1 LTSYRIAEIMP
12 ALQSRQPGV
21 LPTVSDDP
29 PQMPWSQRELSAGPD
44 PDSKETRWDPPPNP
58 SGGRTLIVDAADG
71 EAYPRPSA
79 ALKETGPEDQV
90 FVRPGLYE
98 DKIFVTN
105 RPVQLIGAGRDLV
118 QIFSRRGGPLYLQ
131 NVPRGLIAGMTFRYI
146 GSDQNSAMNILDSTC
161 TISTCRAK
169 EGILSG
175 IVIYGPNCR
184 PSLIENEVCENRES
198 GIFVFAGARPY
209 IAQNV
214 CYANHHFGIAV
225 RDLDSR
231 PDLIRNVCRDNMLSG
246 MLLFHH
252 ASAMVLGNTC
262 QNNHHW
268 GIVLTTDCDTSPPQ
282 DELANSNTLTP
293 NPRGAYT
300 VSNEPLA
307 EIGR

>member
-1 LTSYRIAEIMP
+1 M
-12 ALQSRQPGV
+12 
-21 LPTVSDDP
+21 
-29 PQMPWSQRELSAGPD
+29 
-44 PDSKETRWDPPPNP
+44 
-58 SGGRTLIVDAADG
+58 DAADRA
-71 EAYPRPSA
+71 AYPRPSA
-79 ALKETGPEDQV
+79 ALKEASPEDQV
-90 FVRPGLYE
+90 FIRPGVYE
-98 DKIFVTN
+98 DKIFVTS

-131 NVPRGLIAGMTFRYI
+131 NVPRGLIAGITFRYI

-184 PSLIENEVCENRES
+184 PSLIENEVCGNRES

-225 RDLDSR
+225 RDPGSH
-231 PDLIRNVCRDNMLSG
+231 PDLVRNVCRDNMLSG

-252 ASAMVLGNTC
+252 ANAMVLGNTC

-268 GIVLTTDCDTSPPQ
+268 GIVLTTDSDTSPPQ
-282 DELANSNTLTP
+282 DELANSNTLIP
-293 NPRGAYT
+293 NPRGALT
-300 VSNEPLA
+300 VTNEPLA